1 MSREAEEFRVG
12 TEIVAGVDGSPESL
26 AAAEW
31 AAREAEHREVPLR
44 LVHAWRWEPLDLPL
58 VQDQGAQE
66 RAAEEVVRAAEA
78 QIAERHPGVAVTAEV
93 LKDTPVPALL
103 DAQHGAGM
111 LVIGS
116 RGHGAVAGFLL
127 GSYGMQLIAAA
138 SRPVVAVRSHDDRA
152 AEPPTGE
159 ILVGQQGTPE
169 DSEAMLRFAFETAH
183 ARGAAIRAVRAWSL
197 PSLYAFSPTSMRLA
211 DDAGGLVPFEEK
223 ALREALAPWRE
234 RYPHVPVTEH
244 VELGSAGQ
252 VLLTTSGAAQLLV
265 VGRRAKRGALGQRI
279 GSVAHAALHLAPCPV
294 AVIPQG

>member
-1 MSREAEEFRVG
+1 MSREAQEFRTG
-12 TEIVAGVDGSPESL
+12 TEVVAGVDGSPESL

-31 AAREAEHREVPLR
+31 AAREAGHRGVALR

-58 VQDQGAQE
+58 VQDEGVQE
-66 RAAEEVVRAAEA
+66 QAAEQVVRAAERE
-78 QIAERHPGVAVTAEV
+78 ITERHPGLAVTAEV
-93 LKDTPVPALL
+93 LTDTPVAALL
-103 DAQHGAGM
+103 AAQEDAGM

-127 GSYGMQLIAAA
+127 GSYGQQVIAAA
-138 SRPVVAVRSHDDRA
+138 TRPVVAVRARDDRA

-169 DSEAMLRFAFETAH
+169 DSEGVLRFAFETAD

-197 PSLYAFSPTSMRLA
+197 PSLYAFSPASLRLA
-211 DDAGGLVPFEEK
+211 DDAGGLVPFEER

-252 VLLTTSGAAQLLV
+252 ILLTTSGAAQLLV
-265 VGRRAKRGALGQRI
+265 VGRRARRGALGGRI

-294 AVIPQG
+294 AVVPQG